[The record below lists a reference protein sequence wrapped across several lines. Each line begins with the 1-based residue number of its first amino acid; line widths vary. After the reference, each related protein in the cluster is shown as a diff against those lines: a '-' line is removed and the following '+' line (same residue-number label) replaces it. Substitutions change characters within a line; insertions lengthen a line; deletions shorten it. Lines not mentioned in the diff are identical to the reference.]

1 MTLDLS
7 FGQRERYDMKVA
19 WWITIHTNE
28 LKVKKGG
35 QRTEE
40 GSKANSLCFYILSF
54 VSFNSFND
62 KSSFRMDQFS

>member
-1 MTLDLS
+1 
-7 FGQRERYDMKVA
+7 MKVA